1 MDTAMKLEE
10 LVDLDRGRVH
20 MHAYTDADVFRE
32 EMRRIFYRTWVFV
45 AHDSEIRVSGDYK
58 TTYIGRVPV
67 IVSRDEDGEVHV
79 MVNRCAHRATTVC
92 QREKG
97 NAHFFKCEY
106 HGWVYNNRGDLTGVT
121 LRKGYAE
128 GELEH
133 SRIGLQR
140 LPRVESYRG
149 LIFASLTPDLGSLS
163 DHLGRAKR
171 YIDDWARQAPDGVV
185 EVQAGG
191 RYQFEFN
198 GNWKLQ
204 AENNTEGYHPD
215 FLHQE
220 AVRVQ
225 MFNSRRARAAAG
237 KPDAPRRP
245 SRIAAMESNGLD
257 LGNGHNLVETPQVSV
272 VLKKRYPPEFLTQLE
287 EAYGTNTVDS
297 LIGPPW
303 RLTVFPNLSLGGS
316 NIRVIQPM
324 AADHTLVRQYFVD
337 LPTAPEPVRALRR
350 DQEQGFYGQ
359 AGFGGP
365 DDVEMFERMQEG
377 FASSDAD
384 VLNPWLLFNRQI
396 EAEASTAEGALVADS
411 TSEITQRAVYRAWHA
426 YMTEVR

>member
-1 MDTAMKLEE
+1 MKPEE
-10 LVDLDRGRVH
+10 LVDLERGRVH

-32 EMRRIFYRTWVFV
+32 EMRRIFYKTWVFV
-45 AHDSEIRVSGDYK
+45 AHDSEIGVSGDYR
-58 TTYIGRVPV
+58 TTSIGQVPV
-67 IVSRDEDGEVHV
+67 IVTRDEDGEVHV
-79 MVNRCAHRATTVC
+79 MVNRCAHRGTTVC

-97 NAHFFKCEY
+97 NANFFKCEY
-106 HGWVYNNRGDLTGVT
+106 HGWVYNNRGDLTGVS
-121 LRKGYAE
+121 LRRGYSE
-128 GELEH
+128 GELAH

-140 LPRVESYRG
+140 LPRVETYGG
-149 LIFASLTPDLGSLS
+149 LVFASLDPNVGSLS
-163 DHLGRAKR
+163 DHLGLAKP
-171 YIDDWARQAPDGVV
+171 YIDDWNRQTPDGVL

-191 RYQFEFN
+191 SYRFEYN

-225 MFNSRRARAAAG
+225 IFNSRRARAAAG

-245 SRIAAMESNGLD
+245 TRIAAMESNGLD

-272 VLKKRYPPEFLTQLE
+272 LLKKRYPAQYLDDMAR
-287 EAYGTNTVDS
+287 AYGVEAVDS

-303 RLTVFPNLSLGGS
+303 RLNVFPNLALGGS
-316 NIRVIQPM
+316 NVRVIQPL
-324 AADHTLVRQYFVD
+324 AANRTMVRQYFVD
-337 LPTAPEPVRALRR
+337 VPTAPEAVRALRR

-359 AGFGGP
+359 AGYGGP

-377 FASSDAD
+377 FASADAD
-384 VLNPWLLFNRQI
+384 VLDPWLLFNRQL
-396 EAEASTAEGALVADS
+396 ESEERTPEGALVADS
-411 TSEITQRAVYRAWHA
+411 TSEITQRAVYRAWYA
-426 YMTEVR
+426 QMSAGRERP